1 MDKVYFR
8 NYHKDIQKMIQVAP
22 LVIDQ
27 GVRSLLRL
35 GITLA
40 VARLC
45 SKDDFSFYT
54 TLQPI
59 HMYMLFFCTSF
70 IFGPYIIFIHDRHHK
85 SKDRYNAAVA
95 LLFFLSLLVLAILYA
110 LLYRLLYPP
119 AYHTL
124 HFLLASLWF
133 IAGDLFN
140 IFSRHLC
147 LATMDYLKPLL
158 SGLSSAVLFGA
169 GFFVMNNSI
178 TVSRLLLLAGSGYM
192 IPSLVVWL
200 CNDKRFSGMSCKDDV
215 RRTFVRHYHFGKWVF
230 LNNLLNTMVFAS
242 FPFFLRFFGR
252 SEQISHYGAYYN
264 FFAILN
270 PIIFVVIM
278 FCAPRLARSFQAQPG
293 IFSRRIRSVLKYT
306 MLLSAAFLCFL
317 LLAGKHVF
325 VLFYGHEY
333 TVLTGILLIW
343 GFAKA
348 VEINSCVLN
357 AAMKATQQT
366 FRIFLSSVAGSII
379 FLLIGL
385 PLVNYAGLWGVAVCL
400 TITQIAWLAAL
411 GYFLFYR
418 HLYVTQTHA
427 AVDIPEDHDH
437 HQIL

>member
-1 MDKVYFR
+1 
-8 NYHKDIQKMIQVAP
+8 MIQAAP

-59 HMYMLFFCTSF
+59 NMYMLFFCTSF
-70 IFGPYIIFIHDRHHK
+70 IFGPYIIFVHDRHRG
-85 SKDRYNAAVA
+85 SKDRYNTAVS
-95 LLFFLSLLVLAILYA
+95 LLFFLSLLVLGILYV
-110 LLYRLLYPP
+110 LLYRYLYPS
-119 AYHTL
+119 AYHPL
-124 HFLLASLWF
+124 HFLVASLWF

-169 GFFVMNNSI
+169 GFFVMSNSM

-192 IPSLVVWL
+192 IPSLLVWL
-200 CNDKRFSGMSCKDDV
+200 FTDKRFRKISGKDDI
-215 RRTFVRHYHFGKWVF
+215 RHTFTQHYHFGKWVF
-230 LNNLLNTMVFAS
+230 LNNLINTMVFAS

-252 SEQISHYGAYYN
+252 NEQISQYGAYYN

-270 PIIFVVIM
+270 PIVFVVIM

-293 IFSRRIRSVLKYT
+293 TFSRRIRSVLKYT
-306 MLLSAAFLCFL
+306 ILLSAAFLCFL
-317 LLAGKHVF
+317 WLAGKHVF

-366 FRIFLSSVAGSII
+366 FRIFLSSVAGGIV

-400 TITQIAWLAAL
+400 TITQIGWAATL

-418 HLYVTQTHA
+418 HRYVTRKQTT
-427 AVDIPEDHDH
+427 VNIPEDNDH